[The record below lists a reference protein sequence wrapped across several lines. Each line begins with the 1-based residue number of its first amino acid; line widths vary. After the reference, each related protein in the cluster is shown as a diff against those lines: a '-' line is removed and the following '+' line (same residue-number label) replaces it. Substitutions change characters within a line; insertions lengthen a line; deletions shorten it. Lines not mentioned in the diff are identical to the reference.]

1 MKTKTDRYP
10 KQLAK
15 VKYPCQPELAT
26 SVIYWSLTFG
36 IFFLSLIALLEETHL
51 NLVTIC
57 LFGVFLFFVYLGR
70 KRHVVLTETTVEINT
85 SLKQNNQVIQLA
97 DIQQV
102 SIGKYGLTLKF
113 STNDS
118 LDCLSLLMRLK
129 TKKEFLHQ
137 LIEIKAFTGQI
148 TPSVDQDI

>member
-10 KQLAK
+10 KQLDR

-97 DIQQV
+97 DIHQV

-113 STNDS
+113 SSDNS
-118 LDCLSLLMRLK
+118 LSLLMRLK

-137 LIEIKAFTGQI
+137 LTESKQFTGQMS
-148 TPSVDQDI
+148 PSFDQDI

>member
-1 MKTKTDRYP
+1 MKTKTDRYH
-10 KQLAK
+10 KQLDR

-97 DIQQV
+97 DIHQV

-113 STNDS
+113 SSDNS
-118 LDCLSLLMRLK
+118 LSLLMRLK

-137 LIEIKAFTGQI
+137 LTESKQFTGQI
-148 TPSVDQDI
+148 SPSFDQDI

>member
-1 MKTKTDRYP
+1 MKTKTDRYH
-10 KQLAK
+10 KQLDR

-97 DIQQV
+97 DIHQV

-113 STNDS
+113 SSDNS
-118 LDCLSLLMRLK
+118 LSLLMRLK

-137 LIEIKAFTGQI
+137 LTESKQFTGQMS
-148 TPSVDQDI
+148 PSFDQDI